1 MWGAAA
7 LGGEGALRGPQ
18 VGGAQTKS
26 AARAPQAEFE
36 NAGLSGDP
44 GAEAGQDTSL
54 GDVPRPEGDLCW
66 LQFGAEK
73 GP

>member
-1 MWGAAA
+1 MWGQLLSA
-7 LGGEGALRGPQ
+7 GRGLRVPR
-18 VGGAQTKS
+18 VGGAQAKS

-36 NAGLSGDP
+36 NTGLSGAT
-44 GAEAGQDTSL
+44 GAETGQDTSL

-66 LQFGAEK
+66 LQLGAEE